1 MDVKFSLPEDIS
13 EQMTDIWKKSFSEV
27 FKDLLNQQQ
36 QQEWFT
42 QKDAAKYANVS
53 VNTLRSWEVS
63 GMETSI
69 IKGVKRYNKHK
80 IDNFLFSYSV

>member
-69 IKGVKRYNKHK
+69 IKGVKRYNSGWEKT
-80 IDNFLFSYSV
+80 NQL